1 MMNNV
6 IIPSIWFDQNA
17 KEAFDLYCRTFPN
30 SHISNISPIVV
41 EAVLNG
47 VKFIGIN
54 GGPIFTPN
62 PSISFMVICE
72 SKEEIDRIWNSLATT
87 GGSTLMPLNSYPW
100 SPYYGWLADKYGVN
114 WQLYLGKLSD
124 TNQQAIVPTL
134 MYCGEQQGNCEKAI
148 AFYQGLFPDFRSNGI
163 MKYTEGDYI
172 GSIQHTQ
179 FIVNGFT
186 LMAMDSGVSQNFSFN
201 EGVSLTILC
210 KDQKEIDYFWNHITA
225 KGKESMCGWCKDEF
239 GVSWQ
244 IVPEQIATYLQR
256 SGANE
261 ALMKMKKIVIQ
272 ELIG

>member
-1 MMNNV
+1 MNNS

-17 KEAFDLYCRTFPN
+17 QEAFDLYAGTFPG
-30 SHISNISPIVV
+30 SHISNSSPIVV

-54 GGPIFTPN
+54 GGPIFKPN

-72 SKEEIDRIWNSLATT
+72 SKEEVDRIWDSLAVD
-87 GGSTLMPLNSYPW
+87 SNTLMPLNSYPW
-100 SPYYGWLADKYGVN
+100 SPYYGWLADKFGVN

-134 MYCGEQQGNCEKAI
+134 MYCGEQQGNCEQAL
-148 AFYQGLFPDFRSNGI
+148 AFYAELFQDFRSNGV
-163 MKYTEGDYI
+163 MKYTEGEYI

-179 FIVNGFT
+179 FIVRDFT
-186 LMAMDSGVSQNFSFN
+186 LMAMDSGVPQMFTFS
-201 EGVSLTILC
+201 EGISLTILC
-210 KDQKEIDYFWNHITA
+210 KDQKEIDYFWNNITK
-225 KGKESMCGWCKDEF
+225 KGKESMCGWCQDEF

-244 IVPEQIATYLQR
+244 IVPEQIATLLQR
-256 SGANE
+256 PGANE
-261 ALMKMKKIVIQ
+261 ALMRMKKIIIQ

>member
-1 MMNNV
+1 MMNNS

-17 KEAFDLYCRTFPN
+17 QEAFDLYCRIFPE
-30 SHISNISPIVV
+30 SHISNSSPIVV

-54 GGPIFTPN
+54 GGPIFKPN
-62 PSISFMVICE
+62 PSISFMAICE
-72 SKEEIDRIWNSLATT
+72 SKEEIDRIWNSLSV
-87 GGSTLMPLNSYPW
+87 GGNTLMPLNSYPW
-100 SPYYGWLADKYGVN
+100 SPYYGWLADKFGVN

-134 MYCGEQQGNCEKAI
+134 MYCGEQQGNCEQAL
-148 AFYQGLFPDFRSNGI
+148 AFYAELFHDFRSNGI
-163 MKYTEGDYI
+163 MKYTEGEYI

-179 FIVNGFT
+179 FLVRDFT
-186 LMAMDSGVSQNFSFN
+186 LMAMDSGVPQTFTFN
-201 EGVSLTILC
+201 EGISLTILC
-210 KDQKEIDYFWNHITA
+210 KDQQEIDYFWNNITK

-244 IVPEQIATYLQR
+244 IVPEQIATLLQR
-256 SGANE
+256 PGANE
-261 ALMKMKKIVIQ
+261 ALMKMKKIIIQ

>member
-17 KEAFDLYCRTFPN
+17 KEAFDLYCRIFPN
-30 SHISNISPIVV
+30 SHISNSSPIVV
-41 EAVLNG
+41 EAVLNDL
-47 VKFIGIN
+47 KFIGIN
-54 GGPIFTPN
+54 GGTIFTPN

-72 SKEEIDRIWNSLATT
+72 SKEEIDRIWNSLSTT
-87 GGSTLMPLNSYPW
+87 GGSTLMPLKSYPW
-100 SPYYGWLADKYGVN
+100 SPYYGWLTDKYGVN

-148 AFYQGLFPDFRSNGI
+148 AFYQKLFPDFRSNGI
-163 MKYTEGDYI
+163 MKYAEGDYI

-179 FIVNGFT
+179 FIVSGFT
-186 LMAMDSGVSQNFSFN
+186 LMAMDSGVSQNFTFN
-201 EGVSLTILC
+201 EGISLTILC

-256 SGANE
+256 PGANE

>member
-1 MMNNV
+1 MNNL

-17 KEAFDLYCRTFPN
+17 KEAFDLYCGIFPN
-30 SHISNISPIVV
+30 SQVTTSSPIVV

-72 SKEEIDRIWNSLATT
+72 SKEEIDRIWNSLSAT
-87 GGSTLMPLNSYPW
+87 GGSTMMPLNTYPW
-100 SPYYGWLADKYGVN
+100 SPYYGWLTDKYGVN

-134 MYCGEQQGNCEKAI
+134 MYCGEQQGNCEKAV
-148 AFYQGLFPDFRSNGI
+148 AFYQQLFHDFRSNGI
-163 MKYTEGDYI
+163 MKYVEGEYI

-179 FIVNGFT
+179 FLVKGFT
-186 LMAMDSGVSQNFSFN
+186 LMAMDSGIQQDFTFN
-201 EGVSLTILC
+201 EGISLTILC
-210 KDQKEIDYFWNHITA
+210 KDQQEIDYFWNTIT
-225 KGKESMCGWCKDEF
+225 KSGKESMCGWCKDEF

-256 SGANE
+256 PGANE
-261 ALMKMKKIVIQ
+261 ALMKMKKIIIQ